1 MEKNKVKKTMAKKMV
16 KKKEE
21 INELMDLQNIV
32 IGMHKKLQLIENR
45 TSSIESW
52 VKKVRT
58 RIGV

>member
-1 MEKNKVKKTMAKKMV
+1 MEKNKVKKTVADKKPAKK
-16 KKKEE
+16 E

>member
-1 MEKNKVKKTMAKKMV
+1 MEKNKVKKTVADKKPAKK
-16 KKKEE
+16 E

-32 IGMHKKLQLIENR
+32 IGMHKKLQLIETR

-58 RIGV
+58 RIGI

>member
-1 MEKNKVKKTMAKKMV
+1 MEKNKVKKTAADKKPAKK
-16 KKKEE
+16 E

-32 IGMHKKLQLIENR
+32 IGMHKKLQLIETR

-58 RIGV
+58 RIGI